1 MEGTP
6 DRSDTDLGL
15 DQGKTGPNVH
25 MLLKIVILGV
35 IGFVSV
41 VGNGI
46 ALGTLIIY
54 NKQLRVTIYI
64 VIGGLALADIVF
76 AVMNVPDQI
85 MLQVGLQERNLI
97 LDQDSNCLLRD
108 NS

>member
-1 MEGTP
+1 MDGT
-6 DRSDTDLGL
+6 SDISDLEPGA
-15 DQGKTGPNVH
+15 DQGKAGPNVH

-41 VGNGI
+41 IGNGI
-46 ALGTLIIY
+46 ALGTLIVY

-64 VIGGLALADIVF
+64 VIGGLALADIVV

-85 MLQVGLQERNLI
+85 IFQVYFWELI
-97 LDQDSNCLLRD
+97 SI
-108 NS
+108 